1 MMNRITAVSGVVAM
15 TVMASIA
22 STSLSVN
29 CFDFMGFIARALE
42 YEKGESQL
50 RNSPQDCFWLLV
62 VFWVRSFAHFDAA
75 AVQEVIGEFGHGG
88 LGAL

>member
-29 CFDFMGFIARALE
+29 CFDFMDL
-42 YEKGESQL
+42 
-50 RNSPQDCFWLLV
+50 
-62 VFWVRSFAHFDAA
+62 
-75 AVQEVIGEFGHGG
+75 
-88 LGAL
+88 